1 MNFQFRQIQLPP
13 SYPQW
18 EPTKLKLASER
29 TNDKL
34 VGNLNIRQTK
44 TTLPRSV
51 DEIITD
57 IQNGQEDWITQLEWV
72 YCLYAKNEWD
82 RKYPDLGK
90 QTSQLI
96 WQVATHDSWLKS
108 RLFWRLALHYSKFT
122 PVSKKFKQLS
132 LIPSSLVETF
142 PDFAIR
148 VTGNDGLPVQLIRTL
163 SQKEAAQNLAK
174 ISWQYLRTPQELL
187 ETAQLPSS
195 ISQATL
201 ALDYIAGIFAK
212 NQLSNR
218 QEVEWLLRCL
228 QQMSS
233 QQQIASVEELLTK
246 VSRQIVNRLS
256 QIVEWLQQQ
265 YSPIHNESKWHQIS
279 DSAQT
284 TLSQWIGT
292 INYGYFQTLIDLLIR
307 MLELPE
313 EERQQL
319 EQRRDF
325 WANYS
330 DRIQRLRLIL
340 PQSSIESLGY
350 QLQMAVDTLAEDN
363 KETTEI
369 CIFDLGNY
377 FVVEFLRGVGK
388 EARLLPRH
396 PNIELM
402 LFGPSQLS
410 VKRLRQ
416 LGGEICDR
424 VCYWQPN
431 CEKLLREKKIYPNSG
446 IDYFFGLPKHQG
458 KYDSNNGLPLPS
470 PQNQKERD
478 AKLKQWQR
486 EMEKLEK

>member
-1 MNFQFRQIQLPP
+1 MNLHFRQLQLPSNSP
-13 SYPQW
+13 KW
-18 EPTKLKLASER
+18 EPTKVNLASDR
-29 TNDKL
+29 ASNQL
-34 VGNLNIRQTK
+34 VNNLNIPK
-44 TTLPRSV
+44 TVATLPRPV

-57 IQNGQEDWITQLEWV
+57 ILNEQVDRITQLEWV
-72 YCLYAKNEWD
+72 YCLYTKNEWD
-82 RKYPDLGK
+82 RQHPDLSK
-90 QTSQLI
+90 QTSELI
-96 WQVATHDSWLKS
+96 WQVATHNSWLKY
-108 RLFWRLALHYSKFT
+108 RLFWRLALHYSNFNPT
-122 PVSKKFKQLS
+122 SEEVRELS

-142 PDFAIR
+142 PDFAIH

-174 ISWQYLRTPQELL
+174 ISWQYLRTPQEIL
-187 ETAQLPSS
+187 ENANLPSS
-195 ISQATL
+195 ISQSTI

-246 VSRQIVNRLS
+246 VSSQIVNRLS
-256 QIVEWLQQQ
+256 KIVEWLQQQ
-265 YSPIHNESKWHQIS
+265 YSPIHNESKWHQLS
-279 DSAQT
+279 NSAKT
-284 TLSQWIGT
+284 TLNQWIGT

-319 EQRRDF
+319 EERRDF

-330 DRIQRLRLIL
+330 DRIQRVRFIL
-340 PQSSIESLGY
+340 PQSSIERLGY
-350 QLQMAVDTLAEDN
+350 QLQMPVDTLAEDN
-363 KETTEI
+363 RETTEI
-369 CIFDLGNY
+369 CIFNLGNY

-410 VKRLRQ
+410 AKRLRQ

-431 CEKLLREKKIYPNSG
+431 CEKWLREKKISPNSG

-458 KYDSNNGLPLPS
+458 KYDSNNGLSLPS
-470 PQNQKERD
+470 SKDQKERD

>member
-1 MNFQFRQIQLPP
+1 MNFQFRQLQLPP
-13 SYPQW
+13 NPPQW

-29 TNDKL
+29 TSNNL
-34 VGNLNIRQTK
+34 VSNLNIGKTK
-44 TTLPRSV
+44 ITLPRSV

-57 IQNGQEDWITQLEWV
+57 IQNGQDDCITQLEWV

-82 RKYPDLGK
+82 RKHPDLGK

-96 WQVATHDSWLKS
+96 WQVATHDYWLKS
-108 RLFWRLALHYSKFT
+108 RLFWHLALHYSKFT
-122 PVSKKFKQLS
+122 PIAKFKQLS

-142 PDFAIR
+142 PEFAMR

-163 SQKEAAQNLAK
+163 SQKDAAQNLAK
-174 ISWQYLRTPQELL
+174 ISWQYLRTPQEIL
-187 ETAQLPSS
+187 ETANLPNS
-195 ISQATL
+195 IFQATI

-218 QEVEWLLRCL
+218 QEVEWLLRCF

-233 QQQIASVEELLTK
+233 QQQIASVEELLAQ
-246 VSRQIVNRLS
+246 VSSQIVNRLS
-256 QIVEWLQQQ
+256 KIVEWLQQQ
-265 YSPIHNESKWHQIS
+265 YSPIHNESKWHQLS
-279 DSAQT
+279 DSAKT
-284 TLSQWIGT
+284 ILSQWIGT
-292 INYGYFQTLIDLLIR
+292 INYSYFQTLIDLLIR

-319 EQRRDF
+319 EERRDF

-330 DRIQRLRLIL
+330 DRIQKIRLIL
-340 PQSSIESLGY
+340 PQSSLDNLGY
-350 QLQMAVDTLAEDN
+350 QLQMAVDPLAEDHS
-363 KETTEI
+363 EPTEI

-377 FVVEFLRGVGK
+377 FVVEFLRGTGK

-424 VCYWQPN
+424 VSYWQPN
-431 CEKLLREKKIYPNSG
+431 CEKLLRENKIYPNSG
-446 IDYFFGLPKHQG
+446 VNYFFGLPKQQG
-458 KYDSNNGLPLPS
+458 KYDSNNGLSLPS
-470 PQNQKERD
+470 PKEQKERD
-478 AKLKQWQR
+478 AKLKQWHR

>member
-1 MNFQFRQIQLPP
+1 MNFQFRQMQLPP
-13 SYPQW
+13 SPSQW
-18 EPTKLKLASER
+18 EPTKLKRASER
-29 TNDKL
+29 IIDKL
-34 VGNLNIRQTK
+34 VINLNIRKIK
-44 TTLPRSV
+44 TNSPRSV

-57 IQNGQEDWITQLEWV
+57 IQNGQDDCITQLEWV
-72 YCLYAKNEWD
+72 YCLYAKTEWD
-82 RKYPDLGK
+82 RKHPDLAK

-96 WQVATHDSWLKS
+96 WQVATHDSWLKY
-108 RLFWRLALHYSKFT
+108 RLFWHLALHYSKFNT
-122 PVSKKFKQLS
+122 VAIKYKQLS

-142 PDFAIR
+142 PEFAIR

-163 SQKEAAQNLAK
+163 SQKDAAQNLAK

-187 ETAQLPSS
+187 ETANLPSA
-195 ISQATL
+195 ISQATI
-201 ALDYIAGIFAK
+201 ALDCIAGIFAK

-233 QQQIASVEELLTK
+233 QQQIASVEELLDK
-246 VSRQIVNRLS
+246 VSSQIVTRLS
-256 QIVEWLQQQ
+256 KIVEWLQQQ
-265 YSPIHNESKWHQIS
+265 YSPIHHESKWHQFS
-279 DSAQT
+279 DSAKAN
-284 TLSQWIGT
+284 LSQWIGT

-307 MLELPE
+307 MLELPD

-319 EQRRDF
+319 EERRDF

-330 DRIQRLRLIL
+330 DRIQRIRLIL
-340 PQSSIESLGY
+340 PQSSLDSLGY
-350 QLQMAVDTLAEDN
+350 QLQIAVDTLAENN

-377 FVVEFLRGVGK
+377 FVVEFLRGAGK
-388 EARLLPRH
+388 EARLLPRQ

-410 VKRLRQ
+410 AKRLRQ

-431 CEKLLREKKIYPNSG
+431 CEKLLREKKIYPNSA

-458 KYDSNNGLPLPS
+458 KYDSNNGLSLPS
-470 PQNQKERD
+470 PKEQKERD
-478 AKLKQWQR
+478 AKLKQWHR